1 MTTIFDLCEP
11 RQDVIEG
18 RVRDEE
24 FAADLSRVINGTAVP
39 EYADPRLFFQ
49 YTHPTRGLR
58 SLLETACRRL
68 SGSGGELNSVVR
80 LDTQYG
86 GGKTHSLIA
95 LIHAVNGMKGVSN
108 ASEFI
113 DTALLPKGKIRI
125 AALDGENSDPAN
137 GMKLADGLCAK
148 TLWGEMAFRL
158 AGKEGFDRVRESDAR
173 HLAPGAETIAELFG
187 NDPVLIVIDEISV
200 YLRKAAKA
208 FPEAVDQFPAFLQ
221 ALVKAVSSTPR
232 ALLVCTLA
240 VRSDTHEGVDAYRA
254 EQQAALDAFAE
265 AESILARKTLQID
278 PTEGDETIQVLRRRL
293 FKSIDDASATAVIT
307 QYSKLWDRY
316 RDLLSNEASSSETR
330 SQFKAGYPFHP
341 ETMNVLV
348 EKLSSLSTFQRTR
361 GMLRLLARTVF
372 HLWKKRPDDATA
384 IHPHHID
391 PGFVRIRDEI
401 TTRLNQGAFAPAL
414 AADIAAAAGTD
425 PSTAERLDSRDFIDR
440 APVTSYVART
450 AFLHT
455 LAFGEHAQGVS
466 PARLRFSVTCPAIEP
481 SFVETARQRFA
492 EESLY
497 LDDRPG
503 APLRFRVEP
512 NLTQMISRAMRDV
525 DADELRKALNIKVK
539 DLFSTKNGDF
549 SLIPFPAGP
558 YEIPDDIGD
567 GRPYLVL
574 INYDAFAVSENLA
587 ALPDELVRMATRK
600 GVKEEIR
607 LLRNNLVF
615 VVADERLR
623 GEMKTAMRRHLGLQD
638 LLVSGQ
644 LEELADHQQR
654 RLKEEAE
661 KSRTTVAI
669 AILQC
674 YRHLFYP
681 SHSGSFGS
689 EARLGHTTIE
699 LPNASDSPG
708 NGQLNIR
715 RALYAQKKLL
725 ASGDKPDAPAFVRD
739 QTPMKTKGAMTTLD
753 LRSEFRKSANLSILL
768 SDDPLI
774 SCIRLGI
781 EQSVFVFREGELVWG
796 KGDPAPSIR
805 IGENSFVHTLADA
818 TQKGLWPR
826 KPKPEPA
833 SEDTGTG
840 QYKTVES
847 KTPARSGKVA
857 QQQAEPP
864 KPPAELSAEGPLRQ
878 ALVELFEKARKEKVK
893 AFRRITVKFFEAK
906 GAWNMHQAV
915 ATLRDTTV
923 LCRFSSSMSADG
935 IESFSVEFVG
945 SVAKANAVK
954 QFLDSMLRAASEQ
967 DFTGTYELAFSPAQP
982 TGSDKADTL
991 IAALTKYGGG
1001 EAFVEAEAEREP
1013 GEKGGD
1019 K

>member
-1 MTTIFDLCEP
+1 MTTIFDLCVP

-39 EYADPRLFFQ
+39 EYADPKLFFQ
-49 YTHPTRGLR
+49 YTHPTRGLKA
-58 SLLETACRRL
+58 LLETACRRL

-95 LIHAVNGMKGVSN
+95 LVHAVNGLKGVPN

-113 DTALLPKGKIRI
+113 DLKLLPKGKIRI
-125 AALDGENSDPAN
+125 APLDGENSDPAN
-137 GMKLADGLCAK
+137 GVKLADGVCARS
-148 TLWGEMAFRL
+148 LWGEMAFRL
-158 AGKEGFDRVRESDAR
+158 AGKEGFDRVRESDAK

-187 NDPVLIVIDEISV
+187 GDPVLIVIDEISV

-208 FPEAVDQFPAFLQ
+208 FPDAVDQFPAFLQ
-221 ALVKAVSSTPR
+221 ALVKAVSATPR
-232 ALLVCTLA
+232 VFLVCTLA
-240 VRSDTHEGVDAYRA
+240 VRSDNHEGVDAYRA
-254 EQQAALDAFAE
+254 EQQTALEAFAE

-293 FKSIDDASATAVIT
+293 FKSIDDDGAAEVIA
-307 QYSKLWDRY
+307 QYTKLWDRY
-316 RDLLSNEASSSETR
+316 RDVLSTEAGSSETR

-341 ETMNVLV
+341 DTMSVLV

-372 HLWKKRPDDATA
+372 HLWKIRPDDATA

-414 AADIAAAAGTD
+414 AADISAAPGTD
-425 PSTAERLDSRDFIDR
+425 PSTAERLDSRDFIGR
-440 APVTSYVART
+440 APVTSYIART

-455 LAFGEHAQGVS
+455 LAFGEPAQGVS

-481 SFVETARQRFA
+481 SFVETARLRFA

-503 APLRFRVEP
+503 SPLRFRVEP
-512 NLTQMISRAMRDV
+512 NLTQLISRAMRDI
-525 DADELRKALNIKVK
+525 DADELRKALNMKVK
-539 DLFSTKNGDF
+539 DLFSSKNGDF
-549 SLIPFPAGP
+549 QLIPFPAGP
-558 YEIPDDIGD
+558 YEVPDDVGD

-574 INYDAFAVSENLA
+574 INYDAFAVGENPGS
-587 ALPDELVRMATRK
+587 LPDELIRMGTRK

-615 VVADERLR
+615 VVADDRLR
-623 GEMKTAMRRHLGLQD
+623 SEMKNAMRRHLGLQD

-644 LEELADHQQR
+644 IEELADHQQR

-661 KSRTTVAI
+661 KSRTMVSI
-669 AILQC
+669 AALQC

-699 LPNASDSPG
+699 LPSASDSPG
-708 NGQLNIR
+708 NGQLSIR

-725 ASGDKPDAPAFVRD
+725 ASGDQPDAPAFVRD

-753 LRSEFRKSANLSILL
+753 LRNEFRKAANLSILL

-781 EQSVFVFREGELVWG
+781 EQNVFIFREGDLVWG
-796 KGDPAPSIR
+796 KGDPAPTIK

-818 TQKGLWPR
+818 TEKSLWPR
-826 KPKPEPA
+826 KPKAEPIPEETEVGTYKPVDAKGGSRPGRVATPEPA
-833 SEDTGTG
+833 KAP
-840 QYKTVES
+840 Y
-847 KTPARSGKVA
+847 
-857 QQQAEPP
+857 
-864 KPPAELSAEGPLRQ
+864 ELSAEGPLRQ
-878 ALVELFEKARKEKVK
+878 AL
-893 AFRRITVKFFEAK
+893 
-906 GAWNMHQAV
+906 G
-915 ATLRDTTV
+915 
-923 LCRFSSSMSADG
+923 
-935 IESFSVEFVG
+935 
-945 SVAKANAVK
+945 
-954 QFLDSMLRAASEQ
+954 
-967 DFTGTYELAFSPAQP
+967 
-982 TGSDKADTL
+982 
-991 IAALTKYGGG
+991 
-1001 EAFVEAEAEREP
+1001 
-1013 GEKGGD
+1013 
-1019 K
+1019 